1 MVVCVSGT
9 KRWDVF
15 ASRMIYSDEQ
25 QICVHQQICRGRHQI
40 CADHTMRFVEV
51 RKLVHFTK
59 FLPPK
64 RGFCPVGNLHPAK
77 KLCNFFSSS
86 WSPDIDGIRW
96 QNSSGADSRLIVP
109 LPRRPLTLQQQVTHI
124 HPSHIFEQAYMKI
137 HSGKKAKKYNHPL
150 LSNI

>member
-1 MVVCVSGT
+1 MCVRHQKVGCFC
-9 KRWDVF
+9 KQDDLFRRAADLC
-15 ASRMIYSDEQ
+15 APADLSRP
-25 QICVHQQICRGRHQI
+25 HQI

-109 LPRRPLTLQQQVTHI
+109 LPRRPLSLQQQVTHI

-137 HSGKKAKKYNHPL
+137 HSGKKSKKV
-150 LSNI
+150 

>member
-1 MVVCVSGT
+1 MQTSSRFVCTARFVE
-9 KRWDVF
+9 
-15 ASRMIYSDEQ
+15 ASTPDL
-25 QICVHQQICRGRHQI
+25 CRPH
-40 CADHTMRFVEV
+40 MRFVEV

-109 LPRRPLTLQQQVTHI
+109 LPRRPLSLQQQVTHI